1 MFKLTKIFVAGSTG
15 YIGKNVVKYAL
26 DNGFD
31 VVTAKRHSDNKP
43 GQLNKKLKVIKIS
56 NNDNNWI
63 ADLEKVDVIISCLA
77 SRTGEPKDAHL
88 VDYKLNCLLLEK
100 AKALKCS
107 QFILLSA
114 ICVQKPRLAFQFEK
128 LAFEEELKKSGLNF
142 SIVRPTAYFKSL
154 SGQIENIKKGKP
166 YVYFGDGQITQCNP
180 ISEKDLSLYILSC
193 IKDKTKWRK
202 ILPIGGPKQSITPK
216 DIGKIL
222 FEIFEVSPKYKSF
235 PTKILDAIRLLL
247 LIISPFSNWAKN
259 KSELIKIA
267 KYYAT
272 ESMLIWDEKKEC
284 YDANMTPSTGK
295 DTLREII
302 EKVSNILSIEENY
315 SIKNLDLQLEIDRD
329 SKLY

>member
-63 ADLEKVDVIISCLA
+63 ADLEKVDIIISCLS

-193 IKDKTKWRK
+193 IKDKNKWRK

-235 PTKILDAIRLLL
+235 PTKLLDAIRLLL

-295 DTLREII
+295 DTLRDYF
-302 EKVSNILSIEENY
+302 Y

>member
-1 MFKLTKIFVAGSTG
+1 MTKIFVAGSTG

-235 PTKILDAIRLLL
+235 PTKILDAIGLLL

-272 ESMLIWDEKKEC
+272 ESMLIWDEKKKC

-295 DTLREII
+295 DTLRDYF
-302 EKVSNILSIEENY
+302 Y
-315 SIKNLDLQLEIDRD
+315 SIKNLDLKLEIDRD

>member
-26 DNGFD
+26 ENGFD
-31 VVTAKRHSDNKP
+31 VVTAKRHPDNKP

-166 YVYFGDGQITQCNP
+166 FVYFGDGQITQCNP

-235 PTKILDAIRLLL
+235 PTKLLDAIRLFL

-295 DTLREII
+295 DTLRDYF
-302 EKVSNILSIEENY
+302 Y

>member
-166 YVYFGDGQITQCNP
+166 YVYFGDGQLTQCNP

-235 PTKILDAIRLLL
+235 PTKLLDAIRLLL

-272 ESMLIWDEKKEC
+272 ESMLIWDEKKNC

-295 DTLREII
+295 DTLRDYF
-302 EKVSNILSIEENY
+302 Y

>member
-1 MFKLTKIFVAGSTG
+1 VFKLTKIFVAGSTG

-235 PTKILDAIRLLL
+235 PTKLLDAIRLLL

-272 ESMLIWDEKKEC
+272 ESMLIWDETKKC
-284 YDANMTPSTGK
+284 YDSNMTPSTGK
-295 DTLREII
+295 DTLRDYF
-302 EKVSNILSIEENY
+302 Y
-315 SIKNLDLQLEIDRD
+315 SIRNLDLELEIDRD

>member
-235 PTKILDAIRLLL
+235 QTKLLDAIRLFL

-295 DTLREII
+295 DTLRDYF
-302 EKVSNILSIEENY
+302 Y

>member
-1 MFKLTKIFVAGSTG
+1 MTKIFVAGSTG

-142 SIVRPTAYFKSL
+142 SIIRPTAYFKSL

-235 PTKILDAIRLLL
+235 PTKLLDAIRLLL

-295 DTLREII
+295 DTLRDYF
-302 EKVSNILSIEENY
+302 Y

>member
-1 MFKLTKIFVAGSTG
+1 VFKLTKIFVAGSTG

-272 ESMLIWDEKKEC
+272 ESMLIWDEKKNC

-295 DTLREII
+295 DTL
-302 EKVSNILSIEENY
+302 KDYFY
-315 SIKNLDLQLEIDRD
+315 SIKNLDLKLEIDRD

>member
-235 PTKILDAIRLLL
+235 PTKLLDAIRLLL

-272 ESMLIWDEKKEC
+272 ESMLIWDEKKKC

-295 DTLREII
+295 DTLRDYF
-302 EKVSNILSIEENY
+302 Y
-315 SIKNLDLQLEIDRD
+315 SIKNLDLKMEIDRD

>member
-193 IKDKTKWRK
+193 IKDKTKWQK

-295 DTLREII
+295 DTLRDYF
-302 EKVSNILSIEENY
+302 Y

>member
-31 VVTAKRHSDNKP
+31 VVTAKRHSDNKT

-56 NNDNNWI
+56 NNENNWI

-77 SRTGEPKDAHL
+77 SRTGEPEDAHL

-235 PTKILDAIRLLL
+235 PTKLLDAIRLLL

-272 ESMLIWDEKKEC
+272 ESMLIWDEKKKC

-295 DTLREII
+295 DTLRDYF
-302 EKVSNILSIEENY
+302 Y
-315 SIKNLDLQLEIDRD
+315 SIKNLDLKLEIDRD

>member
-128 LAFEEELKKSGLNF
+128 LAFEEELKESGLNF

-235 PTKILDAIRLLL
+235 PTKLLDAIRLLL

-295 DTLREII
+295 DTLRDYF
-302 EKVSNILSIEENY
+302 Y

>member
-1 MFKLTKIFVAGSTG
+1 MTKIFVAGSTG

-77 SRTGEPKDAHL
+77 SRTGEPRDAHL

-222 FEIFEVSPKYKSF
+222 FEIFEVPPKYKSF
-235 PTKILDAIRLLL
+235 PTKLLDAIRLLL

-259 KSELIKIA
+259 KSELINIA

-295 DTLREII
+295 DTLRDYF
-302 EKVSNILSIEENY
+302 Y

>member
-1 MFKLTKIFVAGSTG
+1 VFKLTKIFVAGSTG

-107 QFILLSA
+107 HFILLSA

-235 PTKILDAIRLLL
+235 PTKLLDAIRLFL

-295 DTLREII
+295 DTLRDYF
-302 EKVSNILSIEENY
+302 Y

>member
-56 NNDNNWI
+56 DDDNNWI

-128 LAFEEELKKSGLNF
+128 LAFEEKLKKSGLNF

-193 IKDKTKWRK
+193 IKDKTKWGK
-202 ILPIGGPKQSITPK
+202 ILPIGGPKQSLTPK

-222 FEIFEVSPKYKSF
+222 FETFEMPPKYKSF
-235 PTKILDAIRLLL
+235 PTKLLDAIRLLL

-295 DTLREII
+295 DTLRDYF
-302 EKVSNILSIEENY
+302 Y

>member
-77 SRTGEPKDAHL
+77 SRTGDPKDAHL

-235 PTKILDAIRLLL
+235 PTKLLDAIRLLL

-295 DTLREII
+295 DTLRDYF
-302 EKVSNILSIEENY
+302 Y

>member
-1 MFKLTKIFVAGSTG
+1 VFKLTKIFVAGSTG

-295 DTLREII
+295 DTLRDYF
-302 EKVSNILSIEENY
+302 Y
-315 SIKNLDLQLEIDRD
+315 SIKNLDLKLEIDRD

>member
-77 SRTGEPKDAHL
+77 SRTGEPRDAHL

-222 FEIFEVSPKYKSF
+222 FEIFEVPPKYKSF
-235 PTKILDAIRLLL
+235 PTKLLDAIRLLL

-259 KSELIKIA
+259 KSELINIA

-295 DTLREII
+295 DTLRDYF
-302 EKVSNILSIEENY
+302 Y

>member
-107 QFILLSA
+107 HFILLSA
-114 ICVQKPRLAFQFEK
+114 ICVQKPRLTFQFEK

-235 PTKILDAIRLLL
+235 PTKFLDAIRLLL

-295 DTLREII
+295 DTLRDYF
-302 EKVSNILSIEENY
+302 Y
-315 SIKNLDLQLEIDRD
+315 SIKNSDLQLEIDRD

>member
-15 YIGKNVVKYAL
+15 YIGKNVVTYAL

-31 VVTAKRHSDNKP
+31 VVTAKRQSDNKP

-272 ESMLIWDEKKEC
+272 ESMLIWDEKKNC

-295 DTLREII
+295 DTL
-302 EKVSNILSIEENY
+302 KDYFY
-315 SIKNLDLQLEIDRD
+315 SIKNLDLKLEIDRD

>member
-31 VVTAKRHSDNKP
+31 VVTAKRHPDNKP

-114 ICVQKPRLAFQFEK
+114 ICVQKPRLTFQFEK

-235 PTKILDAIRLLL
+235 PTKLLDAIRLLL

-295 DTLREII
+295 DTLRDYF
-302 EKVSNILSIEENY
+302 Y

>member
-1 MFKLTKIFVAGSTG
+1 MTKIFVAGSTG

-193 IKDKTKWRK
+193 IKDKNKWRK

-235 PTKILDAIRLLL
+235 PTKLLDAIRLLL

-295 DTLREII
+295 DTLRDYF
-302 EKVSNILSIEENY
+302 Y

>member
-26 DNGFD
+26 ENGFD
-31 VVTAKRHSDNKP
+31 VVTAKRHPDNKP

-128 LAFEEELKKSGLNF
+128 LAFEEKLKKSGLNF

-193 IKDKTKWRK
+193 IKDKTKWEK

-235 PTKILDAIRLLL
+235 PTKLLDAIRLLL

-295 DTLREII
+295 DTLRDYF
-302 EKVSNILSIEENY
+302 Y

>member
-1 MFKLTKIFVAGSTG
+1 LTKIFVAGSTG

-31 VVTAKRHSDNKP
+31 VVIAKRHSDNKP
-43 GQLNKKLKVIKIS
+43 SQLNKKLKVIKIS
-56 NNDNNWI
+56 NKDNNWI

-88 VDYKLNCLLLEK
+88 VDYELNCLLLEK

-128 LAFEEELKKSGLNF
+128 LAFEEKLKKSGLNF

-154 SGQIENIKKGKP
+154 SGQVENIKKGKP

-193 IKDKTKWRK
+193 INDKTKWQK
-202 ILPIGGPKQSITPK
+202 ILPIGGPKQSLTPK

-235 PTKILDAIRLLL
+235 PTKILDVIRVLL
-247 LIISPFSNWAKN
+247 LIISPLSNWAKN

-272 ESMLIWDEKKEC
+272 ESMLIWDETKKC
-284 YDANMTPSTGK
+284 YDSNMTPSTGK
-295 DTLREII
+295 DTLRDYF
-302 EKVSNILSIEENY
+302 Y
-315 SIKNLDLQLEIDRD
+315 SIRNLDLELEIDRD

>member
-1 MFKLTKIFVAGSTG
+1 MTKIFVAGSTG

-272 ESMLIWDEKKEC
+272 ESMLIWDEKKNC

-295 DTLREII
+295 DTLRDYF
-302 EKVSNILSIEENY
+302 Y
-315 SIKNLDLQLEIDRD
+315 SIKNLDLKLEIDRD

>member
-235 PTKILDAIRLLL
+235 PTKLLDAIRLLL

-284 YDANMTPSTGK
+284 YDANMAPSTGK
-295 DTLREII
+295 DTLRDYF
-302 EKVSNILSIEENY
+302 Y

>member
-88 VDYKLNCLLLEK
+88 VDYELNCLLLEK

-128 LAFEEELKKSGLNF
+128 LAFEEKLKKSGLNF

-193 IKDKTKWRK
+193 INDKTKWQK
-202 ILPIGGPKQSITPK
+202 ILPIGGPKQSLTPK

-272 ESMLIWDEKKEC
+272 ESMLIWDETKKC
-284 YDANMTPSTGK
+284 YDSNMTPSTGK
-295 DTLREII
+295 DTLRDYF
-302 EKVSNILSIEENY
+302 Y
-315 SIKNLDLQLEIDRD
+315 SIRNLDLELEIDRD

>member
-1 MFKLTKIFVAGSTG
+1 VFKLTKIFVAGSTG

-128 LAFEEELKKSGLNF
+128 LAFEEKLKKSGLNF

-235 PTKILDAIRLLL
+235 PTKLLDAIRLLL

-295 DTLREII
+295 DTLRDYF
-302 EKVSNILSIEENY
+302 Y

>member
-31 VVTAKRHSDNKP
+31 VVTAKRHSDNKH

-235 PTKILDAIRLLL
+235 PTKLLDAIKLLL

-295 DTLREII
+295 DTLRDYF
-302 EKVSNILSIEENY
+302 Y

>member
-142 SIVRPTAYFKSL
+142 SIIRPTAYFKSL

-222 FEIFEVSPKYKSF
+222 FEIFELSPKYKSF
-235 PTKILDAIRLLL
+235 PTKLLDAIRLLL

-295 DTLREII
+295 DTLRDYF
-302 EKVSNILSIEENY
+302 Y

>member
-1 MFKLTKIFVAGSTG
+1 MTKIFVAGSTG

-295 DTLREII
+295 DTLRDYF
-302 EKVSNILSIEENY
+302 Y

>member
-1 MFKLTKIFVAGSTG
+1 VFKLTKIFVAGSTG

-235 PTKILDAIRLLL
+235 PTKLLDAIRLLL

-295 DTLREII
+295 DTLRDYF
-302 EKVSNILSIEENY
+302 Y

>member
-31 VVTAKRHSDNKP
+31 VVIAKRHSDNKP
-43 GQLNKKLKVIKIS
+43 SQLNKKLKVIKIS
-56 NNDNNWI
+56 NKDNNWI

-88 VDYKLNCLLLEK
+88 VDYELNCLLLEK

-128 LAFEEELKKSGLNF
+128 LAFEEKLKKSGLNF

-154 SGQIENIKKGKP
+154 SGQVENIKKGKP

-193 IKDKTKWRK
+193 INDKTKWQK
-202 ILPIGGPKQSITPK
+202 ILPIGGPKQSLTPK

-235 PTKILDAIRLLL
+235 PTKLLDAIRLLL

-272 ESMLIWDEKKEC
+272 ESMLIWDETKKC
-284 YDANMTPSTGK
+284 YDSNMTPSTGK
-295 DTLREII
+295 DTLRDYF
-302 EKVSNILSIEENY
+302 Y
-315 SIKNLDLQLEIDRD
+315 SIRNLDLELEIDRD